1 MSKQRAELKGQIQEG
16 VQDFEYKKN
25 LRKKNSLTKEE
36 FQKSNVHL
44 SEKQQGLYKG
54 IRNSTLTVV
63 HGPAGTSKAQP
74 LNTPILTPNGWVK
87 MGDLKTGDRVI
98 SDDGNYTIVTGVY
111 PQGKVDVWELVFSD
125 ETKTE
130 CCSDHLWF
138 TQTESD
144 RNNRK
149 WNKTIDGERTRYKSP
164 NEGSVKTTLE
174 IIETLYTKRN
184 SINHTI
190 PITKPVNFNRIDVEI
205 DPYIMGCL
213 LGDGCLRQNVGF
225 TTADKEIIESIDE
238 LLNDDMS
245 ISKRSEYDY
254 AIIKEPKTRINKVK
268 QYLIKID
275 IWGKLS
281 YEKFIPDCYKFNST
295 ENRIKLLRGLMDTDG
310 SVSKD
315 GTFVSF
321 TSTSLSLIKDVKE
334 LVQSLGGIVTH
345 HAPRNEK
352 YKYKGE
358 IRNGR
363 ESYSITIKMNPDI
376 NPFSLKRKSDLVKPK
391 SKYKPTRYIVGARLL
406 GKKDSQCIKVSSKSR
421 LYLTN
426 DYIVTHNTYTTCY
439 AALALLADKK
449 IEKIIITK
457 PIQESGENLGFLPGS
472 MEDKL
477 HPYKQSYYT
486 TFCKIIGK
494 VSTDMLFA
502 TEEIVFE
509 PLAYM
514 RGSTYDNCIML
525 LDECFTGDTRVV
537 TKHGIRGSFNY
548 IRIKDIVNMFKS
560 GKDVYVSS
568 WNEEMRIL
576 ENKKVTGVFENG
588 IKNITKIYT
597 KDKLEP
603 IKTTK
608 NHPFSVFKD
617 GEIIWSEVNNLK
629 VGDSICRYK
638 GSNTNN
644 STIITN
650 DSYDII
656 LGMCLGDS
664 SLLVNK
670 QVKKSYRLSTNHSI
684 KQYDYMNFKKNI
696 FDEISSYRNS
706 LKSGYTGEEQC
717 GFQTK
722 SINISDEFYNSM
734 YRESKKYISTQIYRW
749 FTERTLAIWYM
760 DDGSVSQSNGAV
772 TFSTNSM
779 SQEEVNVLSSV
790 LMNKFN
796 LDSSIYETSKGI
808 VLCLNRIN
816 SLKMFSIIS
825 NYIHPSMSYKLNGFI
840 SKFDINLYKIS
851 YNKNLSTTD
860 IINIEDCESDY
871 VYNIEVDGNHNY
883 FVENILVHNCQN
895 ASIKQLMLWV
905 TRLGKD
911 SKAVMMGDTSQYDV
925 RKKDSGY
932 NDFIGMVAGMEEL
945 CMFEFNN
952 VDIVRNKFLIQ
963 IADRYDKYRS
973 EQKEF

>member
-537 TKHGIRGSFNY
+537 TKHGVRGSFNY
-548 IRIKDIVNMFKS
+548 LKIKDIVNMFKS
-560 GKDVYVSS
+560 GKEIYVSS
-568 WNEEMRIL
+568 WNSKTNIL
-576 ENKKVTGVFENG
+576 EDKKVTGVFENG
-588 IKNITKIYT
+588 IKNITKVYT
-597 KDKLEP
+597 KDRKNP

-851 YNKNLSTTD
+851 YNENLSTTD
-860 IINIEDCESDY
+860 IVNIEDSESDY

>member
-125 ETKTE
+125 GTKTE

-190 PITKPVNFNRIDVEI
+190 PITKPVNFNQIDVEI

-525 LDECFTGDTRVV
+525 LDECFTGDTKVV

-548 IRIKDIVNMFKS
+548 LKIKDIVNMFKS
-560 GKDVYVSS
+560 GKEIYVSS
-568 WNEEMRIL
+568 WNSKTNIL
-576 ENKKVTGVFENG
+576 EDKKVTGVFENG
-588 IKNITKIYT
+588 IKNITKVYT
-597 KDKLEP
+597 KDRKNP
-603 IKTTK
+603 IKTTR
-608 NHPFSVFKD
+608 NHPFAVFKD
-617 GEIIWSEVNNLK
+617 GEIEWVEVDNLK
-629 VGDSICRYK
+629 VGDSMCRYK

-664 SLLVNK
+664 SLLANK
-670 QVKKSYRLSTNHSI
+670 QIKKSYRISTNHSI

-734 YRESKKYISTQIYRW
+734 YRESKKYISTEIDRW

-808 VLCLNRIN
+808 VLCLNRVN
-816 SLKMFSIIS
+816 ALKMFEVIS
-825 NYIHPSMSYKLNGFI
+825 NYIHPSMSYKLNGSI
-840 SKFDINLYKIS
+840 SKFDSNLYKIS

-871 VYNIEVDGNHNY
+871 VYNIEVDDNNNY

>member
-1 MSKQRAELKGQIQEG
+1 MSKQRAEVKGQIQEG
-16 VQDFEYKKN
+16 IQEFEYKKN

-44 SEKQQGLYKG
+44 SEKQQNLYKG

-63 HGPAGTSKAQP
+63 HGPAGTSK
-74 LNTPILTPNGWVK
+74 
-87 MGDLKTGDRVI
+87 
-98 SDDGNYTIVTGVY
+98 
-111 PQGKVDVWELVFSD
+111 
-125 ETKTE
+125 
-130 CCSDHLWF
+130 
-138 TQTESD
+138 
-144 RNNRK
+144 
-149 WNKTIDGERTRYKSP
+149 
-164 NEGSVKTTLE
+164 
-174 IIETLYTKRN
+174 
-184 SINHTI
+184 
-190 PITKPVNFNRIDVEI
+190 
-205 DPYIMGCL
+205 
-213 LGDGCLRQNVGF
+213 
-225 TTADKEIIESIDE
+225 
-238 LLNDDMS
+238 
-245 ISKRSEYDY
+245 
-254 AIIKEPKTRINKVK
+254 
-268 QYLIKID
+268 
-275 IWGKLS
+275 
-281 YEKFIPDCYKFNST
+281 
-295 ENRIKLLRGLMDTDG
+295 
-310 SVSKD
+310 
-315 GTFVSF
+315 
-321 TSTSLSLIKDVKE
+321 
-334 LVQSLGGIVTH
+334 
-345 HAPRNEK
+345 
-352 YKYKGE
+352 
-358 IRNGR
+358 
-363 ESYSITIKMNPDI
+363 
-376 NPFSLKRKSDLVKPK
+376 
-391 SKYKPTRYIVGARLL
+391 
-406 GKKDSQCIKVSSKSR
+406 
-421 LYLTN
+421 
-426 DYIVTHNTYTTCY
+426 TYTTCY

-486 TFCKIIGK
+486 TFCKILGRAT
-494 VSTDMLFA
+494 VDMLFA

-638 GSNTNN
+638 EIGTNN

-650 DSYDII
+650 NSYDII

-684 KQYDYMNFKKNI
+684 KQYDYMNLKKSI
-696 FDEISSYRNS
+696 FEGISSYRNS
-706 LKSGYTGEEQC
+706 LKSGYTGEAQC

-722 SINISDEFYNSM
+722 SINISNEFYNSM
-734 YRESKKYISTQIYRW
+734 YKESKKFISSGVNRW

-760 DDGSVSQSNGAV
+760 DDGSVSKSSGSV

-779 SQEEVNVLSSV
+779 SEEEVSILSSI
-790 LMNKFN
+790 LKNKFN
-796 LDSSIYETSKGI
+796 LDSNIYKTSKGI
-808 VLCLNRIN
+808 ILCLNRIN

-825 NYIHPSMSYKLNGFI
+825 NYIHPSMSYKLNGNI
-840 SKFDINLYKIS
+840 NKFDINLYKIS
-851 YNKNLSTTD
+851 YNENLSTTD
-860 IINIEDCESDY
+860 IVNIEDSESDY

-973 EQKEF
+973 EQKDI